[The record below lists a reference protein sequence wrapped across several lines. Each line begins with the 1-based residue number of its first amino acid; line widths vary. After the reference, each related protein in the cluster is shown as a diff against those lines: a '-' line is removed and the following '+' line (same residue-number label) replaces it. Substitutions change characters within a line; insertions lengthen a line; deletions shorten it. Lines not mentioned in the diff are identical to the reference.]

1 MKPATEITEFP
12 NGSMAL
18 PPRVDRAARMGL
30 VNEIEITHTATAA
43 AIPTRL
49 RDFYELTKPRMNL
62 LVVITTLVGF
72 YMATRTGSAVNWLLL
87 ANTIFGTALTAAGAS
102 VLNQYVERDLDRH
115 MPRTANRP
123 LPTGRILPIEALLL
137 GVLFGVGGVLYLT
150 VFVNSLTALLGA
162 ATLASYVWVYTP
174 MKRWTTLCTIV
185 GAVPGAIP
193 PMMGY
198 SALHNSISIEAMAMF
213 GILFLWQMPHF
224 LAIAVMYKDDYT
236 AGGFKMLPCVDP
248 DLSATGRQIIVYSL
262 ALIPMT
268 LMPFGFRMA
277 GIGYLAAAIVLGGV
291 FLTYGILAAIR
302 RTRED
307 ARKLFFVSIIY
318 LPLLL
323 GTLMIDKI

>member
-1 MKPATEITEFP
+1 MKPATDLSEFP

-18 PPRVDRAARMGL
+18 PPLVDRASHPRHADA
-30 VNEIEITHTATAA
+30 VESATE
-43 AIPTRL
+43 IPTRL

-72 YMATRTGSAVNWLLL
+72 YMATRTAALVNWTLL
-87 ANTIFGTALTAAGAS
+87 AHTIFGTALTAAGAS
-102 VLNQYVERDLDRH
+102 VLNQYVERDLDGK

-123 LPTGRILPIEALLL
+123 LPTGRILPVEALLL
-137 GVLFGVGGVLYLT
+137 GVLFGVGGVLYLIT
-150 VFVNSLTALLGA
+150 FVNSLTALLGA

-193 PMMGY
+193 PMMGFA
-198 SALHNSISIEAMAMF
+198 ALHHAISIEAMAMF

-248 DLSATGRQIIVYSL
+248 DLRATGRQMIVYQL

-268 LMPFGFRMA
+268 LMPFGLQMA
-277 GIGYLAAAIVLGGV
+277 GVGYLAAAVVLGGV
-291 FLTYGILAAIR
+291 FLAYGVLAATR

-323 GTLMIDKI
+323 GALMIDKT

>member
-1 MKPATEITEFP
+1 MKPATDLSEFP

-18 PPRVDRAARMGL
+18 PPLVDRAVRLSHAKA
-30 VNEIEITHTATAA
+30 IESAPE
-43 AIPTRL
+43 IPTRL

-62 LVVITTLVGF
+62 LVVITTMVGF
-72 YMATRTGSAVNWLLL
+72 YMATRTAAMVNWTLL
-87 ANTIFGTALTAAGAS
+87 AHTIFGTALTAAGAS
-102 VLNQYVERDLDRH
+102 VLNQYVERDLDGR

-137 GVLFGVGGVLYLT
+137 GVLFGVGGVLYLMA
-150 VFVNSLTALLGA
+150 FVNSLTALLGA

-193 PMMGY
+193 PMMGFA
-198 SALHNSISIEAMAMF
+198 ALHHAISIEAMAMF

-248 DLSATGRQIIVYSL
+248 ELRATGRQMIVYQL

-268 LMPFGFRMA
+268 LMPFGLQMA
-277 GIGYLAAAIVLGGV
+277 GVGYLAAAVLLGGV
-291 FLTYGILAAIR
+291 FLAFGALAATR

-323 GTLMIDKI
+323 GALMIDKI

>member
-1 MKPATEITEFP
+1 MKPATDLSEFS

-18 PPRVDRAARMGL
+18 PPLVDRAARL
-30 VNEIEITHTATAA
+30 SHADAIESAPE
-43 AIPTRL
+43 IPTRL

-72 YMATRTGSAVNWLLL
+72 YMATRTAALVNWTLL
-87 ANTIFGTALTAAGAS
+87 AHTILGTALTAAGAS
-102 VLNQYVERDLDRH
+102 VLNQYVERDLDGK

-123 LPTGRILPIEALLL
+123 LPTGRILPVEALLL
-137 GVLFGVGGVLYLT
+137 GVLFGVGGVLYLIT
-150 VFVNSLTALLGA
+150 FVNSLTALLGA

-193 PMMGY
+193 PMMGFA
-198 SALHNSISIEAMAMF
+198 ALHHAISIEAMAMF

-224 LAIAVMYKDDYT
+224 LAIAVMYKDDYI

-248 DLSATGRQIIVYSL
+248 ELRATGRQIIVYQL

-268 LMPFGFRMA
+268 LMPFGLQMA
-277 GIGYLAAAIVLGGV
+277 GVGYLAAAIVLGGV
-291 FLTYGILAAIR
+291 FLAYGVLAATR

-323 GTLMIDKI
+323 GALMIDKI

>member
-1 MKPATEITEFP
+1 MKPASDITEFP
-12 NGSMAL
+12 HGGMAL
-18 PPRVDRAARMGL
+18 PPLVDRAARMGL
-30 VNEIEITHTATAA
+30 VNTVDDTATV
-43 AIPTRL
+43 PTRL

-72 YMATRTGSAVNWLLL
+72 YMASRAGSMMNWALLIH
-87 ANTIFGTALTAAGAS
+87 TIFGTALTAAGAS
-102 VLNQYVERDLDRH
+102 VLNQYVERDLDGK

-150 VFVNSLTALLGA
+150 AFVNSLTALLGA

-185 GAVPGAIP
+185 GAIPGAIP
-193 PMMGY
+193 PLMGFA
-198 SALHNSISIEAMAMF
+198 ALHNAISIEAMAMF

-248 DLSATGRQIIVYSL
+248 DLSATGRQIIVYLL
-262 ALIPMT
+262 ALLPVT
-268 LMPFGFRMA
+268 LMPFGLRMA
-277 GIGYLAAAIVLGGV
+277 GVGYLAAAVLLGGI
-291 FLTYGILAAIR
+291 FLAYGILAALR

-307 ARKLFFVSIIY
+307 ARKLFFVSIMY

-323 GTLMIDKI
+323 GALMIDKI